1 MDRALEDLGWTE
13 EQWNRI
19 YTAVREE
26 AQKARVAAQTL
37 PVVGPVDPDEVAI
50 PRFDLSTSA
59 LPAQDSY
66 GPATGRL
73 AIDSNPSLNLTTVS
87 VNVFL
92 RGHEVA
98 DPALTAALTMFRRAA
113 NYVARLED
121 ALIFNGRAGAPNPL
135 LNAGFAG
142 IPPVFTISADGPAV
156 EGLFLPGRPA
166 PAPRRIPL
174 PVSGNTLVSAIANG
188 IGALEGRGQLGPFA
202 CILSPGLFAVAT
214 NPTASLVL
222 PRDRILPFLQG
233 PLLRASTALAD
244 WGAIVAL
251 SANPVEI
258 VLGSDIGVQ
267 FIQKTPETRC
277 VFRVGERVALRIKE
291 WDAVERLFV
300 TGRGLGF

>member
-19 YTAVREE
+19 YTAVKEE
-26 AQKARVAAQTL
+26 AQKARVAAQVL

-50 PRFDLSTSA
+50 PRFALTA
-59 LPAQDSY
+59 PPLPAQDSY
-66 GPATGRL
+66 GAATERL
-73 AIDSNPSLNLTTVS
+73 AVNSNPTLNLTTIS
-87 VNVFL
+87 INVYL

-98 DPALTAALTMFRRAA
+98 DPALTAALIMFRRAA
-113 NYVARLED
+113 NYLARLED
-121 ALIFNGRAGAPNPL
+121 ALIFNGRSGAPIPQI
-135 LNAGFAG
+135 NAGFVG
-142 IPPVFTISADGPAV
+142 IPPVFTVSADGPAA
-156 EGLFLPGRPA
+156 EGLFVPVAAA
-166 PAPRRIPL
+166 PAPRQIAL
-174 PVSGNTLVSAIANG
+174 PVDGDTLVSAIANG

-214 NPTASLVL
+214 TPTANLVL

-233 PLLRASTALAD
+233 PLLRASTALVD

-258 VLGSDIGVQ
+258 VLASDIRVQ
-267 FIQKTPETRC
+267 FIHKTAEPRC
-277 VFRVGERVALRIKE
+277 VFRVGERVALRIKQ

-300 TGRGLGF
+300 TGQGLQI